1 MHSDDDLSQK
11 LEPAT
16 PEATAEAGPSNDEL
30 VGNSHDESGVG
41 VLDGEIRSPE
51 RQNVSAV
58 RDAIEAQA
66 EMEIGKTIEEKE
78 DEMATRGDGP
88 YGDKEVKDNAAAQE
102 VTAKP
107 GTQIIINIASEVPR
121 EKWQC
126 LNCGNE
132 GELSVRG
139 QCAACGSEAVSS
151 MPPAA
156 PPAREPEYARR
167 GIEAGKKE
175 QPIGG
180 EKQHPRENT
189 SANGMFGGTSLSA
202 TPNMEKHAERPQEGY
217 AGHKSLFEGAAPS
230 PDTVARVRGQ
240 YTSGMGRQ
248 SCMDYFKITEQQ
260 LDDILSGKYGKGKI
274 ATYHELK
281 AAFLKN
287 ASLFNEANLKQAGQE
302 YLHMVR
308 TAAINVAQGQDEQ
321 GFHMLLTMNGREYV
335 LRGTDADSFRKE
347 YAAIPKPEAAVN
359 KLVEKYLWK
368 MQPYQKQTIQ
378 HPPSE
383 TKQDPNSP
391 ALRRQRSEELADA
404 DAYWGGKEKGPN
416 DYKRYMTQ
424 HASAKL
430 AATSYAEYQKL
441 VQERNQII
449 SQNRSRQMK
458 GQPPSPVPP
467 KPQPPMVPVAYAA
480 DGTYEGRLQDPVDC
494 PAGCTVKW
502 EPSKGA
508 SMMSLAKMAADHF
521 GYDDWITGH
530 TALMINNDS
539 AGLTTL
545 HNLVRNALKK
555 KMTPKELAGQFARL
569 FKKFGEQSKKF
580 YAENAENARG
590 ERGKHEREQL
600 EGVVKSPSG
609 NKARDFVDSITNMW
623 YDAGGQSDWEQPSNE
638 VNWEEIATAEMESE
652 RAENPDKYPQTNKQD
667 DKMLDNMGIKMESL
681 RTATAVL
688 KRVAAMSVPEKH
700 QLRIAIDSLKMNPAM
715 LGVMGGPSK
724 EEALQILAKHGLR
737 WDDEDY
743 MAGGK
748 GVKKAAAEPYTYDQV
763 SPTRWQVNQGKQF
776 IGIRDSEQGAID
788 SVDKYNKEEAAGL
801 PPVHAGEGA
810 AKTPEEIEKEA
821 GFNFFFPGQVLRE
834 IAPELQHELV
844 DYPNQTNTPMQYP
857 DIVGDKDEVPEEI
870 ALAAALEGALDTTII
885 AYVSTSPAAA
895 AGIGRDGKPEVLEGA
910 PLRKENDIRGMMFTD
925 EFYGQQTGVPGKAF
939 ASGKA
944 AGFVRPGSALA
955 YLKSLKLG
963 KVAGADEA
971 KQFSIFL
978 QYVCGEIAATLVAL
992 FKVTYRP
999 MLNQVP
1005 GKGEIQ
1011 LAQVEQPQGLS
1022 SFNIYNQASRVKY
1035 LMNKLTDSE
1044 IKDAINSSSAQGAVW
1059 HEGEEGGYVYE
1070 VFVRIDDIDTESLI
1084 ATYSFICGTKE

>member
-16 PEATAEAGPSNDEL
+16 PEATAEAGPSHDEL
-30 VGNSHDESGVG
+30 VDNSHDESGVG

-66 EMEIGKTIEEKE
+66 EMEIGKTIEDKE
-78 DEMATRGDGP
+78 DEMAARGDGP
-88 YGDKEVKDNAAAQE
+88 YGDKEVKDTAAQE

-107 GTQIIINIASEVPR
+107 GTQIIINI
-121 EKWQC
+121 
-126 LNCGNE
+126 
-132 GELSVRG
+132 
-139 QCAACGSEAVSS
+139 
-151 MPPAA
+151 
-156 PPAREPEYARR
+156 
-167 GIEAGKKE
+167 AGKKE

-189 SANGMFGGTSLSA
+189 SSNGMFGGTSLSA

-217 AGHKSLFEGAAPS
+217 AGYKSMFEGAAPS

-248 SCMDYFKITEQQ
+248 SCMDHFKITEQQ
-260 LDDILSGKYGKGKI
+260 LGDILSGKYGRGKI
-274 ATYHELK
+274 ATYHEIK
-281 AAFLKN
+281 AAFLSKK
-287 ASLFNEANLKQAGQE
+287 AAYLTLDDVKKAGQE

-308 TAAINVAQGQDEQ
+308 TAAITVSQGQDEK
-321 GFHMLLTMNGREYV
+321 GPNTLLNMNGREYV
-335 LRGTDADSFRKE
+335 LRGQDGEAFRKE
-347 YAAIPKPEAAVN
+347 YDAIPKPEAAVN

-368 MQPYQKQTIQ
+368 MQPYKKQTIQ

-383 TKQDPNSP
+383 AKQDPNSL
-391 ALRRQRSEELADA
+391 ALRRQRAEGLADA
-404 DAYWGGKEKGPN
+404 DAYWEGKEKNPN
-416 DYKRYMTQ
+416 AYKQYMTQ
-424 HASAKL
+424 HASAKI

-458 GQPPSPVPP
+458 GEARLPVPP
-467 KPQPPMVPVAYAA
+467 KPEPPMVPVAYGA
-480 DGTYEGRLQDPVDC
+480 DGTYEGRLQDPADC
-494 PAGCTVKW
+494 PEGCTVKW

-508 SMMSLAKMAADHF
+508 SMMSLAKIAGDYF

-580 YAENAENARG
+580 YAENAEEARG
-590 ERGKHEREQL
+590 ARGKHEREQL
-600 EGVVKSPSG
+600 EGVVKAPSG
-609 NKARDFVDSITNMW
+609 DKARDFVDSLTNMW

-638 VNWEEIATAEMESE
+638 VNWEEIASAEMEAE
-652 RAENPDKYPQTNKQD
+652 RAENPDKYPQTNKED
-667 DKMLDNMGIKMESL
+667 DKFMQGVGMKMESL
-681 RTATAVL
+681 RAATAVL
-688 KRVAAMSVPEKH
+688 ARVAAMGVADKH
-700 QLRIAIDSLKMNPAM
+700 QLQVAIKSLKMPPAM

-724 EEALQILAKHGLR
+724 EQALEILAKHGLR

-748 GVKKAAAEPYTYDQV
+748 GVKKAAAEPYTYHQV

-834 IAPELQHELV
+834 VAPELQHELV

-857 DIVGDKDEVPEEI
+857 DIVGDKDEVPEEM

-925 EFYGQQTGVPGKAF
+925 EFYGQQSGVPGKAF
-939 ASGKA
+939 ASAKA
-944 AGFVRPGSALA
+944 AGFARPGSAFA

-963 KVAGADEA
+963 KTAGADEA

-978 QYVCGEIAATLVAL
+978 KYVCGEIAATLVGI
-992 FKVTYRP
+992 FRVTSRP

-1022 SFNIYNQASRVKY
+1022 SFNIYNTGSRVKY
-1035 LMNKLTDSE
+1035 LMEKLTDSE
-1044 IKDAINSSSAQGAVW
+1044 IKDAINGSSAQGAVW
-1059 HEGEEGGYVYE
+1059 HDGEEGGYVYE

-1084 ATYSFICGTKE
+1084 ATYSFITGTKE

>member
-1 MHSDDDLSQK
+1 MPISIDRLREAARRVGADLMHSDDDLSQK

-16 PEATAEAGPSNDEL
+16 PEATAEAGPSHDEL
-30 VGNSHDESGVG
+30 VENSHDESGVG
-41 VLDGEIRSPE
+41 VIDGEIRSPE

-78 DEMATRGDGP
+78 DEMAARGDGP
-88 YGDKEVKDNAAAQE
+88 YGDKEVNAPAAATE

-107 GTQIIINIASEVPR
+107 GTQIIINIGSKKAAYVTADELTSAGQATLGRIQRTQPDLIA
-121 EKWQC
+121 QY
-126 LNCGNE
+126 
-132 GELSVRG
+132 GEDAMLEAIYETTSHLGDLEEIGSSDVSIWVKQVTEALARSK
-139 QCAACGSEAVSS
+139 QAAE
-151 MPPAA
+151 
-156 PPAREPEYARR
+156 
-167 GIEAGKKE
+167 
-175 QPIGG
+175 PIGG

-202 TPNMEKHAERPQEGY
+202 IPNMEKHAERPQEGY

-248 SCMDYFKITEQQ
+248 SCMDHFKITEQQ
-260 LDDILSGKYGKGKI
+260 LDDILSGKYGRGKI
-274 ATYHELK
+274 ATYHEIK

-287 ASLFNEANLKQAGQE
+287 ARLFNEAELKRAGQE

-308 TAAINVAQGQDEQ
+308 TAAIGVAQGQDDQ

-335 LRGTDADSFRKE
+335 LRGQDADSFRKE

-391 ALRRQRSEELADA
+391 ALRRQRSEGLADA

-424 HASAKL
+424 HASAKI
-430 AATSYAEYQKL
+430 AAQSYAEYQKL

-458 GQPPSPVPP
+458 GEARLPVPP
-467 KPQPPMVPVAYAA
+467 KPEPPMVPVAYAA
-480 DGTYEGRLQDPVDC
+480 DGTYEGRLQDPADC
-494 PAGCTVKW
+494 PAGCIVKW
-502 EPSKGA
+502 EPAKGA
-508 SMMSLAKMAADHF
+508 SMKGLAKMAGDHW
-521 GYDDWITGH
+521 GYGDWITGH

-555 KMTPKELAGQFARL
+555 KMTPKELAGQFSRL

-580 YAENAENARG
+580 YAENAEEARG
-590 ERGKHEREQL
+590 ARGKHEREQL
-600 EGVVKSPSG
+600 EGVVKAPSG
-609 NKARDFVDSITNMW
+609 DKARDFVDSLTNMW
-623 YDAGGQSDWEQPSNE
+623 YDAGGQSDWEQPSGE
-638 VNWEEIATAEMESE
+638 VNWEEIAESEMESE

-667 DKMLDNMGIKMESL
+667 DKFMKEVGMKMESL
-681 RTATAVL
+681 KTATAVL
-688 KRVAAMSVPEKH
+688 KRVAAMGVPEKH

-748 GVKKAAAEPYTYDQV
+748 GVKKATE
-763 SPTRWQVNQGKQF
+763 KQ
-776 IGIRDSEQGAID
+776 
-788 SVDKYNKEEAAGL
+788 
-801 PPVHAGEGA
+801 AGEGV

-834 IAPELQHELV
+834 VAPELQHELV

-857 DIVGDKDEVPEEI
+857 DIVGDGEEVPEEM
-870 ALAAALEGALDTTII
+870 ALAAALDGALDTTII

-925 EFYGQQTGVPGKAF
+925 EFYGQQEGVPGAAF
-939 ASGKA
+939 ASAKA
-944 AGFVRPGSALA
+944 AGFARPGSAFA

-963 KVAGADEA
+963 KTAGADEA

-978 QYVCGEIAATLVAL
+978 KYVCGEIAATLVAL
-992 FKVTYRP
+992 FKVTSRP

-1022 SFNIYNQASRVKY
+1022 SFNIYNSASRVKY

-1044 IKDAINSSSAQGAVW
+1044 IKDAINGSSAQGAVW
-1059 HEGEEGGYVYE
+1059 HDGDEGGYVYE

>member
-1 MHSDDDLSQK
+1 MPISIERLQAAARRVGADIMHSDDDLSQK
-11 LEPAT
+11 LETAT
-16 PEATAEAGPSNDEL
+16 PSAAEAGPSHDEL
-30 VGNSHDESGVG
+30 VENSHDESGISVI
-41 VLDGEIRSPE
+41 DGEIRPPE

-66 EMEIGKTIEEKE
+66 EMEIGKSIGEKE
-78 DEMATRGDGP
+78 EEMEARGDGP
-88 YGDKEVKDNAAAQE
+88 YGDKEVKD
-102 VTAKP
+102 TTTTTIDAKP
-107 GTQIIINIASEVPR
+107 GKQIIINIAKEVD
-121 EKWQC
+121 
-126 LNCGNE
+126 
-132 GELSVRG
+132 
-139 QCAACGSEAVSS
+139 
-151 MPPAA
+151 
-156 PPAREPEYARR
+156 R
-167 GIEAGKKE
+167 GISVAPTQAKG
-175 QPIGG
+175 IGG

-189 SANGMFGGTSLSA
+189 SSNGMFGGTSLSA
-202 TPNMEKHAERPQEGY
+202 TPNFEKHSEEGT
-217 AGHKSLFEGAAPS
+217 PS
-230 PDTVARVRGQ
+230 PDVVARVRGQ
-240 YTSGMGRQ
+240 YTSGMGRK
-248 SCMDYFKITEQQ
+248 SCMEHFKITEQQ

-281 AAFLKN
+281 AAFTKN
-287 ASLFNEANLKQAGQE
+287 ARLFNETELRLAGQE

-308 TAAINVAQGQDEQ
+308 TAAIGVAQGQDEQ
-321 GFHMLLTMNGREYV
+321 GFHMLLNMNGREYV
-335 LRGTDADSFRKE
+335 LRGADADSFRKE
-347 YAAIPKPEAAVN
+347 YAAIPKPEVAVN

-383 TKQDPNSP
+383 TKQDSNSQ
-391 ALRRQRSEELADA
+391 ALRRQRSEGLADA
-404 DAYWGGKEKGPN
+404 DAYWGGKEKGQN

-424 HASAKL
+424 HASTKI
-430 AATSYAEYQKL
+430 AAESYAEYQKL
-441 VQERNQII
+441 VQERSQII

-458 GQPPSPVPP
+458 GQPPAPVPP

-480 DGTYEGRLQDPVDC
+480 DGTYEGRLQDPADC
-494 PAGCTVKW
+494 PPGCKVKW
-502 EPSKGA
+502 EPAKGA
-508 SMMSLAKMAADHF
+508 SMMTLAKIAGDYF

-545 HNLVRNALKK
+545 HNLTRSALKK
-555 KMTPKELAGQFARL
+555 KMTPKQLAGQFAKF

-600 EGVVKSPSG
+600 EGVVKAPSG
-609 NKARDFVDSITNMW
+609 DKARDFVDSLTNMW

-652 RAENPDKYPQTNKQD
+652 RAENPDKYPQTNKED
-667 DKMLDNMGIKMESL
+667 DKFMEGVGMKMESL

-688 KRVAAMSVPEKH
+688 ARVAAMSVGDKH

-715 LGVMGGPSK
+715 LGVMGGPSR
-724 EEALQILAKHGLR
+724 EEALEILAKHDLR
-737 WDDEDY
+737 WDET
-743 MAGGK
+743 GGRVIK
-748 GVKKAAAEPYTYDQV
+748 ANDKKAAAGCDWQTEYGMGAGDARCGQPTTGN
-763 SPTRWQVNQGKQF
+763 SPWCAEHIQ
-776 IGIRDSEQGAID
+776 
-788 SVDKYNKEEAAGL
+788 EAKDNYPQHAL
-801 PPVHAGEGA
+801 PTKNGGEGA
-810 AKTPEEIEKEA
+810 VKTPEEIEKEA

-834 IAPELQHELV
+834 VAPEMQHELV

-857 DIVGDKDEVPEEI
+857 DIVGDREEVPEEM
-870 ALAAALEGALDTTII
+870 ALAAALDGALDTTII

-895 AGIGRDGKPEVLEGA
+895 AGIGRDGKSEVLEGA
-910 PLRKENDIRGMMFTD
+910 PLRKENDIRGLMFTD
-925 EFYGQQTGVPGKAF
+925 EFYGQQSGVPGAAF
-939 ASGKA
+939 ASQAKA
-944 AGFVRPGSALA
+944 AGFARPGSAFK

-963 KVAGADEA
+963 KTAGADEA

-1022 SFNIYNQASRVKY
+1022 SFNLYNQASRVKY